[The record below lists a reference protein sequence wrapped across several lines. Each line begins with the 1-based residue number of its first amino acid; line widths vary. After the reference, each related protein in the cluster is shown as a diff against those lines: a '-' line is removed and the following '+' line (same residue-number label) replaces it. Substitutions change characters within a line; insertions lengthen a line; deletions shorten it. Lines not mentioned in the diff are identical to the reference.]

1 MEGRKQKAREGKW
14 NGGVAPFGYRL
25 YKDKGILAV
34 DPGESEIVKV
44 IFDLFAH
51 TNMGGDSI
59 AGYLN
64 SHGYV
69 KNCSRDFEFGYF
81 SRKLI
86 LKILDNPVYI
96 GKIAYGRT
104 TTEKVKGKRGD
115 YHRMSTEEY
124 LLAEGQH
131 DAIIDEVTWDAVRTK
146 RTETGIKWVK
156 THSLDHEHI
165 LSGLVKCP
173 TCGTGMIGMFNRYQK
188 KNGEYRD
195 IFYYG
200 CNHRKLT
207 ENGCKC
213 DNTRPIRQDKLNE
226 EVEKL
231 VLDMVHDKG
240 FCELVKSKM
249 YDKLDMS
256 NLERERDNLKEQL
269 RQVEGS
275 KRNLIEQMDA
285 LDVSDRHYN
294 RKYQDMQDK
303 LDSFYDRINELEA
316 YLSDVLNKMNGA
328 LNTQI
333 TTEGIYRILLD
344 FDMIYSKMSD
354 FDKKMFFRNLIK
366 SIEINPDYEDKYR
379 ILKHIDFN
387 FPVCFDAKED
397 KKLLF
402 K

>member
-1 MEGRKQKAREGKW
+1 
-14 NGGVAPFGYRL
+14 
-25 YKDKGILAV
+25 
-34 DPGESEIVKV
+34 
-44 IFDLFAH
+44 
-51 TNMGGDSI
+51 
-59 AGYLN
+59 
-64 SHGYV
+64 
-69 KNCSRDFEFGYF
+69 
-81 SRKLI
+81 
-86 LKILDNPVYI
+86 
-96 GKIAYGRT
+96 
-104 TTEKVKGKRGD
+104 
-115 YHRMSTEEY
+115 
-124 LLAEGQH
+124 
-131 DAIIDEVTWDAVRTK
+131 
-146 RTETGIKWVK
+146 
-156 THSLDHEHI
+156 
-165 LSGLVKCP
+165 
-173 TCGTGMIGMFNRYQK
+173 
-188 KNGEYRD
+188 
-195 IFYYG
+195 
-200 CNHRKLT
+200 
-207 ENGCKC
+207 
-213 DNTRPIRQDKLNE
+213 
-226 EVEKL
+226 
-231 VLDMVHDKG
+231 
-240 FCELVKSKM
+240 
-249 YDKLDMS
+249 MS

-275 KRNLIEQMDA
+275 KRKLIEQMDA